1 MYRNHNKAKF
11 TWHYVYRHLWGGMC
25 KPAAMGLDAGLD
37 LESKAT
43 EMDEERRLLMRITG
57 KSFSIAI

>member
-1 MYRNHNKAKF
+1 MFIDTCGVGCVNQQQ
-11 TWHYVYRHLWGGMC
+11 W
-25 KPAAMGLDAGLD
+25 GLDAGLD

>member
-11 TWHYVYRHLWGGMC
+11 TWHYVYRHLQGGMC

-37 LESKAT
+37 LERKLPRWMKREGYSR
-43 EMDEERRLLMRITG
+43 E
-57 KSFSIAI
+57 